1 MAKKE
6 IELYDGLPVI
16 EASDAKSL
24 EKKLAKM
31 ETRPEKCVV
40 RTSAKTNKI
49 KVSAFEGCE
58 HISVAIISDSV
69 TEIEPYAF
77 LGCTELKK

>member
-24 EKKLAKM
+24 EKKLAIMTTWGVGQNRK
-31 ETRPEKCVV
+31 
-40 RTSAKTNKI
+40 S
-49 KVSAFEGCE
+49 
-58 HISVAIISDSV
+58 
-69 TEIEPYAF
+69 
-77 LGCTELKK
+77 